1 MAPDVARNYA
11 DEQYSTL
18 WMQDLSRYLCNQRL
32 MSILGATVPT
42 IRAPPR
48 CYRRIVCHRAPP
60 AATSVATTAPTVPPP
75 TASTA
80 PTLPPILSTTPGSVT
95 TSAPAPAG
103 TVPAAT
109 STAAAQSGVL
119 PGASKTGPGMIL
131 KNITPPLA
139 ESPLDQIDGLVT
151 LNYLHFVRNHY
162 NGFPTIDQGT
172 WKLTIDQ
179 GTWKLKVSGVVARPL
194 ELSLTELRGLPTK
207 TLTMVLECAG
217 NTRGRFVPVTEGTQW
232 GNGAASV
239 AEYTGV
245 AVADVMKLAG
255 IKESAVDLVFASL
268 DSGKVT
274 RGLNKQK
281 ALDSDTMLV
290 WAMNGEP
297 LPIEHGFPIRVIVPG
312 WIGVAHIKWLGS
324 IEALD
329 KPYDGFYNTRQY
341 VYLKQGQ
348 ESGGTPMTTL
358 PVKSVLA
365 RPKPGSMIP
374 PGRTTLAGF
383 AWSGMEKIQKVEV
396 STDGGAT
403 YNDARLEDPV
413 LRWSWVRWQFTVDAP
428 PGTLS
433 VATRATDAAGN
444 VQPRTVEW
452 SRFGYGYNAIQS
464 WQLGVG
470 QPISPVASITTSA
483 TETAT
488 TLPLPAATPTTPPA
502 SPAPTG
508 AATSAGAATPARA
521 AAVTVGATGG
531 SGQIARGAQVYG
543 QACAACHGAGGQGS
557 PAFPKLVGNKTLAG
571 FGNAKNLFDYVKA
584 AMPQDRP
591 GSLSDDDY
599 YAVTAYLVAQN
610 GVNTDGAVTVDPKTA
625 ATLSLK

>member
-1 MAPDVARNYA
+1 LNTSRD
-11 DEQYSTL
+11 
-18 WMQDLSRYLCNQRL
+18 DLSTWYTSPSRVTRRRMVTGL
-32 MSILGATVPT
+32 LGIAAVGLLAACQQGTVAVAPTPAPTQPPASGPATAVPT
-42 IRAPPR
+42 AP
-48 CYRRIVCHRAPP
+48 A

-75 TASTA
+75 TTSTA
-80 PTLPPILSTTPGSVT
+80 PTLTPILSTTPGSVT
-95 TSAPAPAG
+95 PSAPAPAG

-151 LNYLHFVRNHY
+151 PNYLHFVRNHY

-172 WKLTIDQ
+172 WKLT
-179 GTWKLKVSGVVARPL
+179 VSGVVARPL

-245 AVADVMKLAG
+245 PVADVMKLAG

-281 ALDSDTMLV
+281 ALDPDTMLV

-358 PVKSVLA
+358 PIKSVLA
-365 RPKPGSMIP
+365 RPRPGTEVP
-374 PGRTTLAGF
+374 VGPTTLSGF
-383 AWSGMEKIQKVEV
+383 AWSGGEKITKVEV

-403 YNDARLEDPV
+403 YKDARIEEPV

-452 SRFGYGYNAIQS
+452 NRFGYGYNAIQS

-470 QPISPVASITTSA
+470 QPLSPVASVTTSA
-483 TETAT
+483 TGTAT
-488 TLPLPAATPTTPPA
+488 AATLPAATPTTPPA
-502 SPAPTG
+502 SPAPT
-508 AATSAGAATPARA
+508 GAATPARA

-531 SGQIARGAQVYG
+531 SGQIARGAQIYG

-610 GVNTDGAVTVDPKTA
+610 GVNADGAVTVDPKTA